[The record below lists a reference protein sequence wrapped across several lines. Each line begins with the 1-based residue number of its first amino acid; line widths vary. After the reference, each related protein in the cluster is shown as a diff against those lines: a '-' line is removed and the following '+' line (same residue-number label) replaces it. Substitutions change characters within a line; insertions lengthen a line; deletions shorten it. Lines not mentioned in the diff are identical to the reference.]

1 METNKE
7 IVCILC
13 PNGCRMKVFIDDLNR
28 VSKVANAL
36 CRNGSTYAAKEV
48 QSPERSLTST
58 VKVTGGA
65 LPLVSVRSTRP
76 IPKEKIREAAEL
88 LRTLHIQAPVDF
100 HQVLLSDILG
110 TGADII
116 ATKQVLMA

>member
-1 METNKE
+1 METNRE

-13 PNGCRMKVFIDDLNR
+13 PNGCRMKVFIDDL
-28 VSKVANAL
+28 K
-36 CRNGSTYAAKEV
+36 
-48 QSPERSLTST
+48 
-58 VKVTGGA
+58 
-65 LPLVSVRSTRP
+65 
-76 IPKEKIREAAEL
+76 REAAEL

-116 ATKQVLMA
+116 ATKQVLKA